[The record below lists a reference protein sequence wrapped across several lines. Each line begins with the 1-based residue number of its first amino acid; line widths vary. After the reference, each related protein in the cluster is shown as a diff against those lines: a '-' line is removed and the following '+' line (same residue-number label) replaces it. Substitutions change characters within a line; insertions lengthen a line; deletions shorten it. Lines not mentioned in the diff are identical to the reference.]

1 MSLQLKVGPQGRVVI
16 PAAIRQA
23 MDIKQGSV
31 LLAQLLDGK
40 LVLETREQLLKQF
53 FGRFTKARMETEGS
67 VVDEL
72 MAERRAEV
80 ASD

>member
-23 MDIKQGSV
+23 MDIKLGSV

-40 LVLETREQLLKQF
+40 LVPETREQLLKQF
-53 FGRFTKARMETEGS
+53 FGRFTKARMEAEGS